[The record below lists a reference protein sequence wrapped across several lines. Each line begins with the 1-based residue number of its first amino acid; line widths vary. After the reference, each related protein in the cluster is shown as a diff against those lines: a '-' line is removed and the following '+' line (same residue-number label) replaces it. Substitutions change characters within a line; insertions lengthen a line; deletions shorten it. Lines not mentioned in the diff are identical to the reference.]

1 MDISKQLENNEQRCR
16 YGSACNVMRIMPGE
30 QPLDGGQNIIGAIP
44 VGAVI
49 ESFSVIAVGWGGDVI
64 ATIGTSSFPTTFFS
78 GVTLVDSVS
87 QANAQDAPVE
97 MYFPEGEMIVSL
109 PNEFHIVSRLKL
121 LLGKSHLGDF
131 EHSHIRL
138 FCPKRNLKLF
148 TKAGL
153 KVERV
158 KHISIV
164 PPRWRL
170 LAKFFQPLAQ
180 AWPSLWALSSIYRLR
195 KL

>member
-87 QANAQDAPVE
+87 QANAQDTPVE
-97 MYFPEGEMIVSL
+97 MYFPEGEEIVCELGTL
-109 PNEFHIVSRLKL
+109 PVGTEGYLEFVIDYSELETQK
-121 LLGKSHLGDF
+121 GAY
-131 EHSHIRL
+131 
-138 FCPKRNLKLF
+138 
-148 TKAGL
+148 TA
-153 KVERV
+153 
-158 KHISIV
+158 
-164 PPRWRL
+164 
-170 LAKFFQPLAQ
+170 
-180 AWPSLWALSSIYRLR
+180 
-195 KL
+195 